1 LTILKYN
8 ITVKK
13 APSTDIDA
21 GLFYLFLSVLIVQ
34 YSLVHNNFYGRS
46 EVGVAVNLTTEYG
59 RIDISEEAIKVIAG
73 SAAMECYGLVGMAS
87 RKQLKDGIAE
97 LLGRENLARGV
108 EVNLDNHRLAIHLYI
123 IVSYGTKISEVAHNI
138 QLKVKYVL
146 NEIVG
151 LEVDQVNIVVQGVR
165 VSS

>member
-1 LTILKYN
+1 MAIELN
-8 ITVKK
+8 
-13 APSTDIDA
+13 
-21 GLFYLFLSVLIVQ
+21 
-34 YSLVHNNFYGRS
+34 
-46 EVGVAVNLTTEYG
+46 TEYG
-59 RIDISEEAIKVIAG
+59 KVNVANEVVAVIAG

-108 EVNLDNHRLAIHLYI
+108 EVRLENNMIEVDLYI

-138 QLKVKYVL
+138 QQKVKYVL
-146 NEIVG
+146 NEIIG
-151 LEVDQVNIVVQGVR
+151 LQVNTVNILVQGVR